1 MTNYAINAQ
10 MRTLTGKK
18 VSQLRRQDIVPGTL
32 YGPKNDPL
40 SVQFN
45 RRELEN
51 TLRQAGGTH
60 LVDVNVDNKVVPAIA
75 REVQRDVI
83 RGDILHVDFFVV
95 DMAVRIR
102 AEIPVVLVGESP
114 LVASRRG
121 IMITGPHALTIETL
135 PARLSDHI
143 TIDVSNLSEIGAT
156 ISVKD
161 LNLGADVTIIND
173 PDEMI
178 VRIVQPSAARS
189 QEQSESGGEG

>member
-1 MTNYAINAQ
+1 

>member
-1 MTNYAINAQ
+1 VTNYAINAQ